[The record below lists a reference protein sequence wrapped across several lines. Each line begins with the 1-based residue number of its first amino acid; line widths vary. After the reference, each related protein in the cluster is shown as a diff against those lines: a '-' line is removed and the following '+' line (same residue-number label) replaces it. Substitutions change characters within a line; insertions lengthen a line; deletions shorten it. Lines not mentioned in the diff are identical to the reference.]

1 MASSEALRASIE
13 RKGRIRELVFGVQ
26 DGAMST
32 VGLLAGM
39 QGATESRELVLVAG
53 LTAVLAGAFSMAAGS
68 YLSARAEKDVLDRER
83 EEAAGLAESE
93 PYLAQEGILD
103 ALTREG
109 LARENAY
116 RIVHLLS
123 TKHRVLLATFSE
135 KVFGLGEL
143 ELAQPIRGALVMAL
157 SFIVGGL
164 LPLIPYV
171 LVRGRAAIFVSG
183 AAAAATLFGVGAFK
197 GYLAGQPRA
206 RSGMMF
212 FVVAAS
218 ASVVGYLIGLLAER
232 IAPGAAHL
240 AGSG

>member
-1 MASSEALRASIE
+1 MSSQDELRASIE

-39 QGATESRELVLVAG
+39 QGATQNRELVLVAG

-83 EEAAGLAESE
+83 EDAASLADSE

-109 LARENAY
+109 LSRETAY
-116 RIVHLLS
+116 RIVRLLS
-123 TKHRVLLATFSE
+123 TKQRVLLATFSE

-157 SFIVGGL
+157 SFVVGGL
-164 LPLIPYV
+164 MPLVPYV
-171 LVRGRAAIFVSG
+171 LVRGHAAIFVSG

-206 RSGMMF
+206 RSGVMF
-212 FVVAAS
+212 FAVAAG
-218 ASVVGYLIGLLAER
+218 ASVVGYVIGLLAER

-240 AGSG
+240 AGAG

>member
-1 MASSEALRASIE
+1 MANSEELRTSIE

-39 QGATESRELVLVAG
+39 QGATQNRELVLVAG
-53 LTAVLAGAFSMAAGS
+53 LTAVLAGSFSMGAGS

-116 RIVHLLS
+116 RIVRLLS
-123 TKHRVLLATFSE
+123 TKQRVLLATFSE

-143 ELAQPIRGALVMAL
+143 ELAQPVRGALVMAL

-164 LPLIPYV
+164 LPLVPYV
-171 LVRGRAAIFVSG
+171 LVQGHAAIFVSG

-206 RSGMMF
+206 RSGILF
-212 FVVAAS
+212 FAVAAG
-218 ASVVGYLIGLLAER
+218 ASVVGYVIGLLAER

-240 AGSG
+240 AGGT